1 LKTRGAI
8 RYKLVVVA
16 SAIAIQS
23 LEEQNAELLRRLAAL
38 EARQNSL
45 EVERDAAVAERDAVT
60 SRLDKLKSS
69 YDRLLEQH
77 VLLKRRV
84 FMAKAERVD
93 SRQLELEFAEVS
105 AKLEQAKRDLEAAQA
120 AAEEAATSDA
130 DDKAPPK
137 QRRRPK
143 GRRNLDLSELPKQ
156 RVELPNEQFEALVA
170 EGKAARIGFEES
182 FRLGYERGGA
192 RCVVMARAKYK
203 LMSEEAKSTIVTT
216 EMPPEIMQRGMLAP
230 SMIAHILAAKYCY
243 GLPFHRQ
250 MEMLAGDGIDLDD
263 SLMGRYA
270 EHVGATLGAIVEA
283 CAKDAKENS
292 FCLSTDATG
301 VSIQPAPLADRSRQP
316 CKRGHFF
323 VVLADQD
330 HVFFEYTDKH
340 NSAAVCSMFKG
351 YSGYIQADAHSVYH
365 ALYRGEALDDDQDE
379 PPDEVGCW
387 SHTRRKFW
395 EAATVSKEPIAQEAM
410 LRLKK
415 LFEIEASF
423 QKMAPSKRKKKR
435 QAILKPLIVAFFEWV
450 HAQHAVHGGVRCLLS
465 SATGY
470 ATRHEESLMRFLE
483 DGRLKMTNNHS
494 ERALRPIAVGR
505 KNWLFFGSSDHADA
519 AANLFS
525 LIASC
530 KLHGLDPETYLAEII
545 HVMPQWP
552 RDRYLE
558 LCPRDWA
565 ATRSRIDPTEL
576 ESEIGWITMP
586 QPLAAPEQQ
595 SSTD

>member
-1 LKTRGAI
+1 MRNWNAI
-8 RYKLVVVA
+8 RYKKGAVSTAVVT
-16 SAIAIQS
+16 QD

-38 EARQNSL
+38 ESERDQLAR
-45 EVERDAAVAERDAVT
+45 ERDAATSKLER
-60 SRLDKLKSS
+60 LKSA

-77 VLLKRRV
+77 ALLQRRI

-93 SRQLELEFAEVS
+93 PRQLELEFAEVS
-105 AKLEQAKRDLEAAQA
+105 AKLEQARRAL
-120 AAEEAATSDA
+120 EEAEGAADA
-130 DDKAPPK
+130 AVGEDDSSSNKPRP
-137 QRRRPK
+137 RPK
-143 GRRNLDLSELPKQ
+143 GRRNLDLSELPKE
-156 RVELPNEQFEALVA
+156 RVELPNEDFEKLVS
-170 EGKAARIGFEES
+170 EGKALRIGFEES
-182 FRLGYERGGA
+182 CRLGYERGGA
-192 RCVVMARAKYK
+192 RCVVMARVKYK
-203 LMSEEAKSTIVTT
+203 LMGNKKDSTIVTAA
-216 EMPPEIMQRGMLAP
+216 MPPEIMPRGMLAP

-250 MEMLAGDGIDLDD
+250 MEIFSAEGIDLDD
-263 SLMGRYA
+263 SLMGRYS

-283 CAKDAKENS
+283 CAKDARANA

-301 VSIQPAPLADRSRQP
+301 VAIQPTPLADRGRQP

-330 HVFFEYTDKH
+330 HVFFEYTERHD
-340 NSAAVCSMFKG
+340 SAAVCSLFRG

-365 ALYRGEALDDDQDE
+365 ALYRGEALEEGQHE

-410 LRLKK
+410 LRLSK

-423 QKMAPSKRKKKR
+423 SKMPPSKRKKQR
-435 QAILKPLIVAFFEWV
+435 QAILKPLIEAFFEWV
-450 HAQHAVHGGVRCLLS
+450 RVQHAVHGSVRCLLT

-470 ATRHEESLMRFLE
+470 AVRHEQALMRFLE

-494 ERALRPIAVGR
+494 ERALRGIAVGR
-505 KNWLFFGSSDHADA
+505 KNWLFFGSSDHAQA

-558 LCPRDWA
+558 LCPRDWPT
-565 ATRSRIDPTEL
+565 TRARLDPAEL
-576 ESEIGWITMP
+576 QRELGWVTIP
-586 QPLAAPEQQ
+586 PPLPTPEQQ
-595 SSTD
+595 SSTN